1 MLIFCL
7 IISIMCILL
16 GFYDRFDRRRVDE
29 LMRLGVNYEF
39 DLAAR
44 DKEIFQLE
52 NDIRQLMKDYNQYID
67 LTSKSMEKLQE
78 DMEKKMLQSLHD
90 EALTSFL
97 LNNEPRGEA

>member
-7 IISIMCILL
+7 II
-16 GFYDRFDRRRVDE
+16 
-29 LMRLGVNYEF
+29 
-39 DLAAR
+39 
-44 DKEIFQLE
+44 
-52 NDIRQLMKDYNQYID
+52 IRQLMKDYNQYID